1 MQDVDVGKIEI
12 RVDKQI
18 SKTLLI
24 CEIMYL
30 IKDDQ
35 KKKIKIMSAEESRE
49 KLYKIST
56 DKKND
61 CIFVS
66 LSGRFS
72 LNNLK
77 EFSADI
83 YALAGADKLRQIDID
98 FSGISYLDSAAALSL
113 MQIQKDFN
121 DKNIK
126 CLFVDVT
133 GEAKRIFSVINEQ
146 ALAKNPLKPK
156 ATPDSFIAQ
165 IGDASVNIARD
176 FIEVVEFVGELL
188 VALFYTI
195 LHPRTLRV
203 KDVLFYM
210 KRAGVDGLPI
220 VGLISVLIGLI
231 IAFMSFLQLKQVGA
245 NIYVPS
251 LVSFAMVKELGP
263 IMTAILVAGRSGSAF
278 AAEIGTMVVNEEVD
292 ALKIMG
298 FDPIRFL
305 AVPKVLAMIIVVPIL
320 TIYADFFGV
329 LGGMI
334 VGVTGLDLT
343 INTYLTQS
351 LKTIKVFDIVT
362 SLIKAGV
369 FAALIAGIGCQ
380 RGFKVRSGAQD
391 VGKYTTS
398 AVVSAIFLIVVVDSI
413 FAVTLYY
420 LR

>member
-1 MQDVDVGKIEI
+1 MEDYILAQIDIH
-12 RVDKQI
+12 VDKQI
-18 SKTLLI
+18 IKTLLI
-24 CEIMYL
+24 H
-30 IKDDQ
+30 
-35 KKKIKIMSAEESRE
+35 KILSAILKININILSAEQSMK
-49 KLYKIST
+49 KLYQISA

-61 CIFVS
+61 SIIVH
-66 LSGRFS
+66 LSGNFS

-83 YALAGADKLRQIDID
+83 YSLAGAGKLGQIDID
-98 FSGISYLDSAAALSL
+98 FSDISYLDSAAALSL
-113 MQIQKDFN
+113 MQIQKYFN
-121 DKNIK
+121 AKSIK
-126 CLFVDVT
+126 CSFINLT
-133 GEAKRIFSVINEQ
+133 GEAKRIFSVIYEQ
-146 ALAKNPLKPK
+146 ALVKNPLKPK
-156 ATPDSFIAQ
+156 ATPDSFITQ

-195 LHPRTLRV
+195 LNPRTLRI
-203 KDVLFYM
+203 KDILFYM

-245 NIYVPS
+245 NIFVPS

-278 AAEIGTMVVNEEVD
+278 AAEIGTMMVNEEVD
-292 ALKIMG
+292 ALKTMG

-305 AVPKVLAMIIVVPIL
+305 AVPKVMAMIIVVPIL
-320 TIYADFFGV
+320 TIYSDFFGV

-343 INTYLTQS
+343 VNTYLTQS

-380 RGFKVRSGAQD
+380 RGFNVRSGAQD

-398 AVVSAIFLIVVVDSI
+398 AVVSAIFLIVVADSI